1 MGYQGALILV
11 SSAIFD
17 ALLTLIFVP
26 PMKKYFFPLFI
37 PLSINVLAGTLP
49 DQPAKKQRFKVM
61 TYNIHHC
68 NPPSAG
74 EKIDVEAIAKVINAE
89 KPDFV
94 ALQEVDVNTERSGK
108 GKNQAQQLAELTGM
122 KFYFS
127 KAIDHQGGDYGVAVL
142 TRFPIADSAKH
153 ALPIRPDMQEE
164 NRTIAAVTVKLP
176 DNRKLIFA
184 STHLGLKEPNRLLQ
198 AETILK
204 HFGATELPMILAG
217 DFNATPESP
226 VIAYFD
232 KYFTRTC
239 SECKPTIPVEEAK
252 KTIDFIMHKQGAKL
266 KSANTRVI
274 DEQYA
279 SDHLPVVA
287 EFTLN

>member
-1 MGYQGALILV
+1 MKNLIYC
-11 SSAIFD
+11 A
-17 ALLTLIFVP
+17 LTLILCFALTSGKSENP
-26 PMKKYFFPLFI
+26 E
-37 PLSINVLAGTLP
+37 NVL
-49 DQPAKKQRFKVM
+49 QKKRRYKVM

-74 EKIDVEAIAKVINAE
+74 DKIDVEAIARVINAE
-89 KPDFV
+89 NPDFV

-108 GKNQAQQLAELTGM
+108 GKNQAKQLAYLTGM
-122 KFYFS
+122 QFYFS

-142 TRFPIADSAKH
+142 SRFQIVDSVRYDLPVHADK
-153 ALPIRPDMQEE
+153 PEE
-164 NRTIAAVTVKLP
+164 NRTVAAVTVVLP
-176 DNRKLIFA
+176 SKQKMIFA

-198 AETILK
+198 AEKILEHLGTTK
-204 HFGATELPMILAG
+204 LPMILAG
-217 DFNATPESP
+217 DFNAVPQSP

-239 SECKPTIPVEEAK
+239 SDCKPTIPVENPDQ
-252 KTIDFIMHKQGAKL
+252 TIDFIMSNKSSKL
-266 KSANTRVI
+266 RGFNTRVI

-287 EFTLN
+287 EFEL

>member
-1 MGYQGALILV
+1 MKNTLLSVLALISFSV
-11 SSAIFD
+11 FAN
-17 ALLTLIFVP
+17 T
-26 PMKKYFFPLFI
+26 
-37 PLSINVLAGTLP
+37 GT
-49 DQPAKKQRFKVM
+49 DQPVKKFRFKVM

-74 EKIDVEAIAKVINAE
+74 DKIDVEAIAKVVNAE

-108 GKNQAQQLAELTGM
+108 GKNQAQQLAALTGM

-142 TRFPIADSAKH
+142 SKYAIIDSAR
-153 ALPIRPDMQEE
+153 ASLPIHADKPEE
-164 NRTIAAVTVKLP
+164 NRTIAAITVTLP
-176 DNRKLIFA
+176 SKQKIIFA

-198 AETILK
+198 AEKIMES
-204 HFGATELPMILAG
+204 FGKNELPMILAG
-217 DFNATPESP
+217 DFNAVPESP

-239 SECKPTIPVEEAK
+239 SDCKPTIPVEAPN
-252 KTIDFIMHKQGAKL
+252 KTIDFIMAKKGSKL
-266 KSANTRVI
+266 KGGETRVI
-274 DEQYA
+274 DEKYA

-287 EFTLN
+287 EFTLE

>member
-1 MGYQGALILV
+1 MKNSLFSLLIL
-11 SSAIFD
+11 
-17 ALLTLIFVP
+17 LFVAVFAYAGSDNP
-26 PMKKYFFPLFI
+26 VKKY
-37 PLSINVLAGTLP
+37 
-49 DQPAKKQRFKVM
+49 RFKVM

-74 EKIDVEAIAKVINAE
+74 DKIDVEAIAKVINAE

-108 GKNQAQQLAELTGM
+108 GKNQAQQLAALTGM

-142 TRFPIADSAKH
+142 SKYQIEDSVRY
-153 ALPIRPDMQEE
+153 ALPIHADKPEE
-164 NRTIAAVTVKLP
+164 NRTVAAITVTLP
-176 DNRKLIFA
+176 NKQKIMFA

-198 AETILK
+198 AETIMEKLGK
-204 HFGATELPMILAG
+204 TALPMILAG
-217 DFNATPESP
+217 DFNAVPESP

-232 KYFTRTC
+232 KFFTRTC
-239 SECKPTIPVEEAK
+239 SDCKPTIPVK
-252 KTIDFIMHKQGAKL
+252 TPNKTIDFIMYKQGGKL
-266 KSANTRVI
+266 KASDTKVI
-274 DEQYA
+274 DEKYA

-287 EFTLN
+287 SFEID